1 MLAHLK
7 TILYVVLQRY
17 IWSVI
22 SENIALGKTC
32 YQRSR
37 QLLNLAKLV
46 LLVVGPER
54 GVGVLTGDLVLLDQV
69 LAGPGHLPH
78 LRLAQGE
85 VAGGRER
92 TGVERHLE

>member
-54 GVGVLTGDLVLLDQV
+54 GVGVLTGDLQADVTFSIFHWIFSV
-69 LAGPGHLPH
+69 PCAP
-78 LRLAQGE
+78 
-85 VAGGRER
+85 
-92 TGVERHLE
+92 